1 MRTAWDIPF
10 PHPVTSC
17 LQALL
22 QTCVKHS
29 ESRFGC
35 ERHLRELL
43 PSPGS
48 LPGCYHQRHARNLGI
63 LLHIS
68 LSLKLQCQSI
78 TVLLP
83 PSLSSSSPP
92 HPLSVWSCP
101 WGAAW
106 APICR
111 PAYGVSFTASFSR
124 PPAPVTQPGHSEG
137 GIPPRLF
144 SETIYFTSFKWGTRG
159 PERCRHLS
167 EVKPGEENLNLDL

>member
-48 LPGCYHQRHARNLGI
+48 LPGCYHQHHARNLGI

-68 LSLKLQCQSI
+68 LSLKLRCQSI

-83 PSLSSSSPP
+83 PSLFLAPSPPFDVVLPLGGCLGTYLPSCLWCLLHCILLKTSSSG
-92 HPLSVWSCP
+92 HT
-101 WGAAW
+101 AW
-106 APICR
+106 P
-111 PAYGVSFTASFSR
+111 
-124 PPAPVTQPGHSEG
+124 Q
-137 GIPPRLF
+137 
-144 SETIYFTSFKWGTRG
+144 
-159 PERCRHLS
+159 
-167 EVKPGEENLNLDL
+167 